1 VPGRPPRDQHAAPLP
16 RRTGRPRVDQRP
28 VLGDPT
34 EAILVTAGRLFGEL
48 GVAGTTM
55 SRLAEEVGLKQSSLY
70 YYFRSREAVTAA
82 LVARANVVPLE
93 LLDRIRDEGGS
104 APAQLHRFVR
114 GDVEALCLLPFD
126 IGEIHRIAARERDR
140 FGDYWAE
147 RARLERR
154 LAAIVRRGIADG
166 DLRAVDAMFTALTI
180 MSNDE
185 GVQNWYRLGS
195 RRKPS
200 EIGEAMADLVVG
212 GLLSPSRQLADV
224 VAESRRLER
233 A

>member
-1 VPGRPPRDQHAAPLP
+1 VSAEP

-28 VLGDPT
+28 VVGDPT
-34 EAILVTAGRLFGEL
+34 EAILIAAGRLFGEL

-104 APAQLHRFVR
+104 APVQLHRFIR

-126 IGEIHRIAARERDR
+126 IGEIHRVAARERER
-140 FGDYWAE
+140 FGDYWDE

-154 LAAIVRRGIADG
+154 LATIIRRGVSDG
-166 DLRAVDAMFTALTI
+166 DLRAVDTTFTALTI

-195 RRKPS
+195 RRKPGD
-200 EIGEAMADLVVG
+200 IGAAMADLVVG
-212 GLLSPSRQLADV
+212 GLLTPSRQLSDV
-224 VAESRRLER
+224 VAESRALDLG
-233 A
+233 